1 MQGQHLQENKEDY
14 IPSKSNRNLKKIF
27 KCPFDREHRSRGP
40 RNYFDDDDE
49 GTFLNLALKKPGR
62 DQIVIEIH

>member
-1 MQGQHLQENKEDY
+1 MWL
-14 IPSKSNRNLKKIF
+14 SNFGKIHTHF
-27 KCPFDREHRSRGP
+27 NQSLNINRSIFDREHRSRGP
-40 RNYFDDDDE
+40 RNYFDDDDDDDE